1 MHMHWMMRH
10 AGAQEERLV
19 RAYDL
24 GIGLRLLG
32 YIRPYE
38 LLAFTS
44 FLFMI
49 IYSATIVASPWLIGM
64 AVGSVVPV
72 TSESADELAIAAIL
86 LAVNALVGFGSNYV
100 HLITLS
106 RVGQNLLLRLRT
118 ATFNHLQGL
127 SISFF
132 DRTEVGSTMSRVQND
147 VLQLQEFLGIFLLA
161 LSDVVVLGGI
171 ILAMLLIDWQLAVIT
186 LAVIPLLFAIMFF
199 WQRYAWPSF
208 MRIRRAM
215 ALVNAG
221 LQENISGVRVI
232 QSLNRQDENLRH
244 FDNANSRYLDASLRA
259 SRLSSFLNPSVEV
272 VTAMATGLVIIFGGM
287 MVLRGDLEV
296 SVVVIFALYIQRFF
310 DPIRSLTM
318 QYGQLQRAMT
328 SGQHIFEILDT
339 EPQIVDRPGAVEL
352 PRIRG
357 EVSFEN
363 VSFGYTPGVLVL
375 RDINL
380 NIKPGEKLAL
390 VGPTGAGKTT
400 LVSLLS
406 RLHDV
411 TDGRVAVDG
420 YDLRAVVRNSLARQV
435 KVVPQEPF
443 LFSGTVTDNIRY
455 CQPDITDE
463 DVVEAAKLVG
473 AHDFIMRMEGGYS
486 TDVEERGI
494 NFSPGQRQLISLARA
509 LVADPRIVIL
519 DEATA
524 TIDSRTEL
532 LVQRALRVVLQGRTA
547 LIIAHRLSTV
557 RGADRIV
564 VLDQSRIVEEGTHQ
578 ELSGKG
584 GLYARLNALSQEPT
598 DDTPKA

>member
-64 AVGSVVPV
+64 AVGSVVSV
-72 TSESADELAIAAIL
+72 TSESGDELAIAAIL

-494 NFSPGQRQLISLARA
+494 NFSPGQRQIISLARA

-557 RGADRIV
+557 RSADRIV
-564 VLDQSRIVEEGTHQ
+564 VLDQGRIVEEGTHQ

>member
-564 VLDQSRIVEEGTHQ
+564 VLDQGRIVEEGTHQ

>member
-72 TSESADELAIAAIL
+72 TSESADEVAIAAIL

-186 LAVIPLLFAIMFF
+186 LAVIPLLFAIMFS

-463 DVVEAAKLVG
+463 DVVEAAKLIG

-564 VLDQSRIVEEGTHQ
+564 VLDQGRIVEEGTHQ